1 MPSLPEPGWE
11 ITGFPAKT
19 ECDASCTGFAW
30 TVLREEGRF
39 ELSLENAQI
48 SQHEK
53 MKTYLRRGQG
63 NMVQVTD
70 TENPKVSLS
79 RNRIQS
85 FDGAG
90 GS

>member
-19 ECDASCTGFAW
+19 ECDASCAGFAW

-53 MKTYLRRGQG
+53 MKTRQHGPGYRHRKPQ
-63 NMVQVTD
+63 D
-70 TENPKVSLS
+70 VSQQKP
-79 RNRIQS
+79 NTVI
-85 FDGAG
+85 
-90 GS
+90 